1 MWNMIDIKRD
11 LASMVYRF
19 FDKKSPGSAVT
30 CAWSDPSAMWDAQDK
45 SAIEN
50 KILQNQELAEE
61 LYKPIIRK
69 FEKWKVH
76 SSFTDNI
83 CGADLAD
90 MQLIPKF
97 NIHALFL

>member
-1 MWNMIDIKRD
+1 MIDIKRD

-19 FDKKSPGSAVT
+19 FDKKSPGGAVT
-30 CAWSDPSAMWDAQDK
+30 CAWSDPSTMRDAQDK

-90 MQLIPKF
+90 MQLTPKF
-97 NIHALFL
+97 NMHGLFL